1 MCPCCAG
8 RGVEEPQTKEV
19 ETGDT
24 KALEMFKGEV
34 EVGAWVD
41 HKEGDLEQ
49 E

>member
-1 MCPCCAG
+1 MPVLRGKRCG
-8 RGVEEPQTKEV
+8 RTPTKEV

-24 KALEMFKGEV
+24 KALETFKGEV
-34 EVGAWVD
+34 EVGGWVD